1 MSEKTK
7 GQKISEKQKLTWKN
21 PETRRKRLEGMK
33 KSWEKDYD
41 RRLNALLNGQASIT
55 HEQRCATMKKAMNT
69 PEMKKKRSEQAK
81 EIWSRPGYREKMI
94 PLLREYYI
102 KSLEDPKNRITSRCA
117 RTNRTGKSYIEK
129 LMVKILDSA
138 EVEYY
143 QQYPITYRKGSGYV
157 KFVDFLVPNLKRVI
171 ECDGEMWHQDKAKD
185 DERDKIILSVLGED
199 WTIQH
204 VPGKEIYEISKFLGF
219 I

>member
-21 PETRRKRLEGMK
+21 PEVKKKRIEGMK
-33 KSWEKDYD
+33 RSWKDNHND
-41 RRLNALLNGQASIT
+41 RVESLKVGWIN
-55 HEQRCATMKKAMNT
+55 HYEDRCTAMKKAMST